1 MPSYSFT
8 TTGSMSDESSDT
20 EQEGFAFTKTPG
32 KMSKVTARGKGKVF
46 DSVEMSPHYVHIL
59 ASPMTGKND
68 ITSDKQGRSVNS
80 SRRHV
85 KVVSRESFF
94 PTQSPTGK
102 VSTKQLVAATPP
114 DLKEQSFSDI
124 MPRPGLTE
132 FNEEHPDSR
141 DALED
146 ITVAASNKDDKL
158 IKHLSANCSALLARS
173 SEDVKGESKVNDNQ
187 GKVET
192 THPAEKC
199 DKPTKQHDLVTPDL
213 TMLSEE
219 FSELN
224 VKGIPA
230 SEGASNNPE
239 GPSSSSKDCA
249 TQTDDDEVFLL
260 KVQMLDRSYQ
270 LSGVLST
277 GNAGSNDAH
286 RKRVMLILDNSRRTD
301 EIISM
306 CLRNNKDID
315 LMELLRQ
322 FDYFSK

>member
-8 TTGSMSDESSDT
+8 TTGSMSDESSDN
-20 EQEGFAFTKTPG
+20 EGFAFTKTPG
-32 KMSKVTARGKGKVF
+32 KTLARGKGKVF

-68 ITSDKQGRSVNS
+68 TSDKQDSAAKS

-132 FNEEHPDSR
+132 FNEEHSDSR

-146 ITVAASNKDDKL
+146 ITVAASNT
-158 IKHLSANCSALLARS
+158 LLARS
-173 SEDVKGESKVNDNQ
+173 SEEVKGESKVNNNQ
-187 GKVET
+187 GKAET
-192 THPAEKC
+192 TQPQAGKNNNQ
-199 DKPTKQHDLVTPDL
+199 PSPPNLAR
-213 TMLSEE
+213 LSEE

-224 VKGIPA
+224 VQGIPA
-230 SEGASNNPE
+230 NKGASNNPQ
-239 GPSSSSKDCA
+239 GPSSSSNGNGKMFKDRA

-301 EIISM
+301 GIISM